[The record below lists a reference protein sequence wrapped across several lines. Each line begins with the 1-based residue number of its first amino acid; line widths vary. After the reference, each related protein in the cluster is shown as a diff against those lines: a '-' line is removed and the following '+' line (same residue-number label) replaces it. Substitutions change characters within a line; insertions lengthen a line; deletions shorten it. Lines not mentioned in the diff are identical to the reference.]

1 MCLIVPAE
9 YCITPSKERLSSSNE
24 PEAEEEEAKEEE
36 VEVEVPEKPETAA
49 KMKRTITR
57 QRNLETEESVEGK
70 GSEMVPVE
78 N

>member
-24 PEAEEEEAKEEE
+24 PEAEEEEAKEE
-36 VEVEVPEKPETAA
+36 EVEVPEKPETAA

>member
-24 PEAEEEEAKEEE
+24 PEAEEEEEE